1 MRECPGE
8 SCPGGLFGGN
18 CLGCKSP
25 GDNCPGRIPW
35 GNCLGAVTQGDCH
48 STFTLVK
55 NNFTISFSK

>member
-35 GNCLGAVTQGDCH
+35 GNCLGAVTQGGL
-48 STFTLVK
+48 SF
-55 NNFTISFSK
+55 NFHTSKK